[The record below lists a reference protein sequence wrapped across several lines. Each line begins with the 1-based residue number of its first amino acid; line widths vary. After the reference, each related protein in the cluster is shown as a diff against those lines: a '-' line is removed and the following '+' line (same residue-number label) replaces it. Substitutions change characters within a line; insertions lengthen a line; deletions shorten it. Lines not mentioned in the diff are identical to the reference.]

1 MKKYLFLTICAGALC
16 SCETTNLTPQEAEA
30 AASAARAW
38 LDVARE
44 AKTIILEDK

>member
-1 MKKYLFLTICAGALC
+1 MKKLILIPIFALLG
-16 SCETTNLTPQEAEA
+16 SCETTNLTPAEAEA

-44 AKTIILEDK
+44 AKTIILDDT